1 MKAAENRHSLH
12 DFGSYNRSIAT
23 AGKEDNAPWPEAAFS
38 ATNPY
43 ISPLAQTPDG
53 RLILAYLQ
61 SGSQNLKHHEDEE
74 NSKEEFQFHG
84 INRRER
90 GCPTGQIPQAEAVSD
105 RQSCGSRLYP
115 GFPR

>member
-12 DFGSYNRSIAT
+12 DFSSYDCSIAT

-53 RLILAYLQ
+53 CLILAYLQ
-61 SGSQNLKHHEDEE
+61 SDSQNLNHHEDEE

-84 INRRER
+84 INRRGR
-90 GCPTGQIPQAEAVSD
+90 RRPTGQIPQAGAESD
-105 RQSCGSRLYP
+105 RQSCGSHLYP

>member
-12 DFGSYNRSIAT
+12 DFRSYDRSIAT
-23 AGKEDNAPWPEAAFS
+23 AGNKNDAPRPETAFPAA
-38 ATNPY
+38 NPY

-53 RLILAYLQ
+53 RLVLVYLQ
-61 SGSQNLKHHEDEE
+61 PGSQNLENHEDKEDG
-74 NSKEEFQFHG
+74 KEEFQFHD

-90 GCPTGQIPQAEAVSD
+90 GRPGGQILQGEAVSD

-115 GFPR
+115 CFPR